1 MFSLARALILAAVVA
16 GLGPGAELG
25 RSAGRVRSAALGAA
39 GAGRTAGAGRGE
51 PGAFGR
57 SEAGAFGRSEAG
69 AFGRSEAGTFGRS
82 EAGAFGR
89 TAAAGRGG
97 VTVWL
102 PYWTMAAAYAS
113 AIAHAGAIGT
123 ASPFWYSIAGD
134 ATVVPYP
141 GAGAPAITSGLRA
154 RGISV
159 APTVTETDRLRAFDG
174 VLASARRREAMV
186 RALVSIARNPAYSGL
201 DLDFEQFALDRA
213 HAAAPANAAAAGYAS
228 FVGQICGALHAI
240 ARTCSVTV
248 MARTS
253 AAHVYWRGKLATW
266 VYDYAALA
274 QAADHVQIMAY
285 DEHAPGTAPGPV
297 APYPWVQQVV
307 AYARSTMPAGKTE
320 LGLAAY
326 GYDFAPSATTSMTA
340 QAAAQ
345 LAAQNGVTPGWD
357 AAQEEATYRYGS
369 RRHRHTV
376 WYEDARAEY
385 ARARLAAATGFA
397 GVDLWAAGGE
407 DPAVWPLLR
416 GLFGR

>member
-1 MFSLARALILAAVVA
+1 MFVLARALILAALVA
-16 GLGPGAELG
+16 GLGPGASG
-25 RSAGRVRSAALGAA
+25 RSAGRVRSSVRGAA
-39 GAGRTAGAGRGE
+39 GAGR
-51 PGAFGR
+51 
-57 SEAGAFGRSEAG
+57 S
-69 AFGRSEAGTFGRS
+69 
-82 EAGAFGR
+82 
-89 TAAAGRGG
+89 AAAGRGD

-102 PYWTMAAAYAS
+102 PYWTMPAAYAS
-113 AIAHAGAIGT
+113 AIAHAGVIGT

-141 GAGAPAITSGLRA
+141 GAGYAAVTSGLRA

-186 RALVSIARNPAYSGL
+186 RALASIARNPAYSGL

-213 HAAAPANAAAAGYAS
+213 HAAAPADAAAAGYAS
-228 FVGQICGALHAI
+228 FVGQICRALHAI
-240 ARTCSVTV
+240 GRTCSVTV

-253 AAHVYWRGKLATW
+253 AAHVYWRRKLATW
-266 VYDYAALA
+266 VYDYGALA
-274 QAADHVQIMAY
+274 KAADRVQVMAY
-285 DEHAPGTAPGPV
+285 DEHAPGTAAGPV
-297 APYPWVQQVV
+297 APYAWVQQV
-307 AYARSTMPAGKTE
+307 ATYARSTMPASKTE

-326 GYDFAPSATTSMTA
+326 GYDFSPTATRSVTA
-340 QAAAQ
+340 QRAAQ
-345 LAAQNGVTPGWD
+345 VAAQNGATPTWD
-357 AAQEEATYRYGS
+357 AAQAEATYRYGS

-385 ARARLAAATGFA
+385 ARARLAVASGFA

-416 GLFGR
+416 GLFEG